1 MFVSAPLQASD
12 GFLFVTQAQFHQCQ
26 VEGKRHLSGAN
37 EVPARVEENP
47 TSHSCEDERAVPYD
61 D

>member
-26 VEGKRHLSGAN
+26 VEGNATCLVQTKFLPALRKIPPPILVKMSGL
-37 EVPARVEENP
+37 R
-47 TSHSCEDERAVPYD
+47 
-61 D
+61 